1 MNKRLTIFDYAP
13 GELTQDAFL
22 LWLFDSL
29 SSNESNDD
37 IKSVKNIAHNVLCE
51 FLKKSLE
58 VNETFLKNQQDAL
71 LTKKSNIADNQCY
84 EYDYYKGKKTSA
96 NSKNKYW
103 GKAESTQQELE
114 QIYEDQLSDVN
125 AELDYIGNIGNIGNI
140 KKSKD
145 QLNIS
150 EVHIKKQYKKIDVL
164 ILFKCNGIDVALI
177 IEDKVD
183 SSTHSQGKKNLN
195 QLQEYREEIL
205 TERNGKKPK
214 YLVLG
219 VYYKNRMALE
229 SEMNLALNNGYA
241 VFQLTDIKELLDN
254 NNTTTN
260 CIFSE
265 YKSYIDRIDQQSYKG
280 EKGEKICDY
289 IMTTKDDFFE
299 NNKKIIFWNSFST
312 YFANEHLDNKKV
324 DHVDIDGENV
334 KVGGT
339 NYNFKEKKYKDAL
352 CELGFENHKRY
363 FFFKILLNNY
373 PLALEFDSN
382 KEIDEFITVTA
393 NLYHLQITDGCD
405 KSKYENYRQWVY
417 GKFLNWYKRYKNLPN
432 YEKYKYEAELKDK
445 DYDPN
450 KEPSEIAEY
459 VTKKIG
465 NQHQLIATF
474 KIPINKQDATF
485 DYLSGEFVEMMI
497 DILHE
502 ISECA

>member
-1 MNKRLTIFDYAP
+1 MHKRLTIFDYAP

-37 IKSVKNIAHNVLCE
+37 IKSVKNIAHNVLCK
-51 FLKKSLE
+51 FLETSLK
-58 VNETFLKNQQDAL
+58 VNKTFLENQKVAL
-71 LTKKSNIADNQCY
+71 KTKKNNIADNQCY
-84 EYDYYKGKKTSA
+84 EYDHYKGKETSA
-96 NSKNKYW
+96 NNKNTYW
-103 GKAESTQQELE
+103 GKAESTQQELKK
-114 QIYEDQLSDVN
+114 IYEDQLSDVET
-125 AELDYIGNIGNIGNI
+125 ELEYIKNI

-150 EVHIKKQYKKIDVL
+150 EVHVKKQYKEIDVL

-183 SSTHSQGKKNLN
+183 SFTHSQGKKNLN

-205 TERNGKKPK
+205 AERNGKKPE

-219 VYYKNRMALE
+219 VYYKNRMALK
-229 SEMNLALNNGYA
+229 SEINLALNNGYA
-241 VFQLTDIKELLDN
+241 VFQLKDIKDLLDN

-265 YKSYIDRIDQQSYKG
+265 YKSYIDRISEQSYNG
-280 EKGEKICDY
+280 EKGKKICDY
-289 IMTTKDDFFE
+289 IMKTTDDFFE

-312 YFANEHLDNKKV
+312 YFANKYLGNEKV

-352 CELGFENHKRY
+352 CEFGFENHKRY

-382 KEIDEFITVTA
+382 KGIDEFIIVTA
-393 NLYHLQITDGCD
+393 NLYHLQITNGCD
-405 KSKYENYRQWVY
+405 KSEYENHRKTVY
-417 GKFLNWYKRYKNLPN
+417 GKFLNWYKRYKDLQN
-432 YEKYKYEAELKDK
+432 YKNYKYEVQLKDK

-450 KEPSEIAEY
+450 KEPSENAKY
-459 VTKKIG
+459 VNQTTKKG

-502 ISECA
+502 INGVCE

>member
-1 MNKRLTIFDYAP
+1 MNKRLTIFDYSP

-37 IKSVKNIAHNVLCE
+37 IKSVKKIAHNVLCE

-58 VNETFLKNQQDAL
+58 ANETFLEKQDAL

-84 EYDYYKGKKTSA
+84 EYDHYKGKETSA
-96 NSKNKYW
+96 NNRNKYW

-114 QIYEDQLSDVN
+114 LIYEDQLSDVKT
-125 AELDYIGNIGNIGNI
+125 ELEYI
-140 KKSKD
+140 KKLKD
-145 QLNIS
+145 QLAIS
-150 EVHIKKQYKKIDVL
+150 EVHVKKQYKKIDVL

-183 SSTHSQGKKNLN
+183 SSTHTQGKKNLN

-205 TERNGKKPK
+205 TERNGKKAK

-219 VYYKNRMALE
+219 VYYKNRMALN
-229 SEMNLALNNGYA
+229 SEKDLARNNGYA
-241 VFQLTDIKELLDN
+241 VFQLTDITKLLDD

-265 YKSYIDRIDQQSYKG
+265 YKSYIDRIYEQSYKG
-280 EKGEKICDY
+280 EEGKKICDY

-299 NNKKIIFWNSFST
+299 NNRKIIFWNSFST
-312 YFANEHLDNKKV
+312 YFANEHLGNEKV
-324 DHVDIDGENV
+324 DHVVINGKNV

-339 NYNFKEKKYKDAL
+339 NYKFKKYEDAL

-382 KEIDEFITVTA
+382 KEIDKFIIVTA

-405 KSKYENYRQWVY
+405 KSKYGNYRKWVY
-417 GKFLNWYKRYKNLPN
+417 GKFLNWYKNLPN
-432 YEKYKYEAELKDK
+432 CEKYEVKLKDK
-445 DYDPN
+445 NYDSN
-450 KEPSEIAEY
+450 KEPSENAEY
-459 VTKKIG
+459 VNQTKKNG
-465 NQHQLIATF
+465 NQQQLIATF
-474 KIPINKQDATF
+474 KIPIDIQDATF

-502 ISECA
+502 ISGCA

>member
-84 EYDYYKGKKTSA
+84 EYDHYKGKKTSA
-96 NSKNKYW
+96 NNK
-103 GKAESTQQELE
+103 QELE
-114 QIYEDQLSDVN
+114 QIYKDQLSDVET
-125 AELDYIGNIGNIGNI
+125 ELDYIKNIENI
-140 KKSKD
+140 KKLKD
-145 QLNIS
+145 QLTIS
-150 EVHIKKQYKKIDVL
+150 EVHVKKQYKKIDVL

-183 SSTHSQGKKNLN
+183 SSTHTQGKKNLN

-205 TERNGKKPK
+205 TERNGKKAK

-219 VYYKNRMALE
+219 VYYKNRMALK
-229 SEMNLALNNGYA
+229 SEMDLAHNNGYA
-241 VFQLTDIKELLDN
+241 VFQLEDIKVLLDS

-260 CIFSE
+260 YIFSE
-265 YKSYIDRIDQQSYKG
+265 YKSYIDRIYQQSYKG
-280 EKGEKICDY
+280 EEEEKEKKICDY
-289 IMTTKDDFFE
+289 IMTTTDDFFK
-299 NNKKIIFWNSFST
+299 NNRKIIFWNSFST
-312 YFANEHLDNKKV
+312 YFANEHLDLDNKKV
-324 DHVDIDGENV
+324 DHVEIDGKNV

-339 NYNFKEKKYKDAL
+339 NYKLNNYKDAL
-352 CELGFENHKRY
+352 CEFGFENHKRY

-382 KEIDEFITVTA
+382 KKINEFITVTA
-393 NLYHLQITDGCD
+393 NLYHLKITDGCD
-405 KSKYENYRQWVY
+405 KSEYENHRKTVY
-417 GKFLNWYKRYKNLPN
+417 GKFLNWYKRYKDLQN
-432 YEKYKYEAELKDK
+432 YKKYKYEVQLKDK
-445 DYDPN
+445 NYDPN
-450 KEPSEIAEY
+450 KESSEIAEY
-459 VTKKIG
+459 VTKKKG
-465 NQHQLIATF
+465 NQRQLIATF

-485 DYLSGEFVEMMI
+485 EYFSGDFVEMMI

-502 ISECA
+502 INECA

>member
-37 IKSVKNIAHNVLCE
+37 IKSVKNIAHNVLCK
-51 FLKKSLE
+51 FLEKSLE
-58 VNETFLKNQQDAL
+58 VNETFLNKKYAL
-71 LTKKSNIADNQCY
+71 LTKKNNIADNQCY
-84 EYDYYKGKKTSA
+84 EYDHYKGKKTSA
-96 NSKNKYW
+96 NNKNKYW
-103 GKAESTQQELE
+103 GKAKSTQQELE
-114 QIYEDQLSDVN
+114 LIYEDQLSDV
-125 AELDYIGNIGNIGNI
+125 ETEIEYIKNIQ
-140 KKSKD
+140 KSKD

-150 EVHIKKQYKKIDVL
+150 EVHVKKQYKKIDVL

-183 SSTHSQGKKNLN
+183 SSTHTQGKKNLN

-205 TERNGKKPK
+205 TERNGIKAK

-229 SEMNLALNNGYA
+229 SEKDLAHNNGYA
-241 VFQLTDIKELLDN
+241 VFQLKDIKDLLEDIKVLLDN

-260 CIFSE
+260 YIFSE
-265 YKSYIDRIDQQSYKG
+265 YKSYIDRIYQQSYKG
-280 EKGEKICDY
+280 EKGKKICDY

-312 YFANEHLDNKKV
+312 YFANEHLGNEKV

-339 NYNFKEKKYKDAL
+339 NYKLNKYGDAL

-382 KEIDEFITVTA
+382 KKINEFITVTA

-405 KSKYENYRQWVY
+405 KSKYENYRKKVY
-417 GKFLNWYKRYKNLPN
+417 DKFLNWYKRYKNLPN
-432 YEKYKYEAELKDK
+432 YENYKYEAELKDK

-459 VTKKIG
+459 VTKKKG

-502 ISECA
+502 INGVCE